1 MDKSLEYGLFMGII
15 RIMDAIGIIA
25 CGTIAG
31 LAGAV
36 LMNLFLRWVGTSFE
50 EPVNMVR
57 VLGSFVTKSR
67 ETGVLAGTII
77 HLVFGVV
84 FGVLYAWI
92 LVLIGAAAFPN
103 SLFAGL
109 GMGFAHGLLSSYAMM
124 FVMDEKHPI
133 GKYRNATF
141 SIGLLYL
148 IAHGIYGAVM
158 GLSVGIL
165 FAAIG

>member
-1 MDKSLEYGLFMGII
+1 
-15 RIMDAIGIIA
+15 MDALVIIA
-25 CGTIAG
+25 CGTVAG
-31 LAGAV
+31 LAGAL
-36 LMNLFLRWVGTSFE
+36 LMNLFLRWVGSAFE

-57 VLGSFVTKSR
+57 VLGSFVTGSR
-67 ETGVLAGTII
+67 ETGVVAGTAI
-77 HLVFGVV
+77 HLAFGVI
-84 FGVLYAWI
+84 FGVIYAWG

-103 SLFAGL
+103 SFFAGL

-124 FVMDEKHPI
+124 FVMEEKHPI

-158 GLSVGIL
+158 GLSVGVL
-165 FAAIG
+165 FAALG

>member
-1 MDKSLEYGLFMGII
+1 
-15 RIMDAIGIIA
+15 MDAFGIIA

-57 VLGSFVTKSR
+57 VLGSYFTGSR
-67 ETGVLAGTII
+67 ESGVLAGTVI

-84 FGVLYAWI
+84 FGILYAW
-92 LVLIGAAAFPN
+92 VLILMGAAAFPN

-109 GMGFAHGLLSSYAMM
+109 GMGFAHGLLTSYAMM
-124 FVMDEKHPI
+124 FVMEEKHPVS
-133 GKYRNATF
+133 KYRNATF

-158 GLSVGIL
+158 GLSVGVL
-165 FAAIG
+165 FAALG